1 MCTRQYST
9 ISIFCIVISPCIHHI
24 FVLTTWNFLARL
36 SVQVKSY
43 AKVHGQINE
52 NDKGYVSILYS
63 VHVAG
68 SYFIQDTFAQHVY
81 RLSLLFTFI
90 FLNILTPVALAKSL
104 SLYYPKIRAKSST
117 ADFMGCLYWATAIVA
132 FLCNILYIAA
142 SIRHTFRSKPA
153 ITSCL
158 IHPNCSIPSDASVYK
173 DEVLT
178 LLAVAIIIPSAVFAE
193 LLISVLAVKDVFH
206 NQRSPRCGGQCPSP
220 KQCLLQLI
228 HVLALWNILIAI
240 QLITMIAT
248 PICVLLFLHPQ
259 MTTLCAIL
267 LLMVPVSLTLIVA
280 YLLYQCHQQ
289 RRRRVCC
296 NTKRCG
302 LQFVQLIAMVAIL
315 GLIMGL
321 IVLYEVM
328 LLVQVQVGSGV
339 KGLILSLLPS
349 LPLSALGWYLKRR
362 SQKNNGDS
370 ETPQLMV
377 DEQLSM
383 HMFENSRPLLV

>member
-1 MCTRQYST
+1 M
-9 ISIFCIVISPCIHHI
+9 
-24 FVLTTWNFLARL
+24 LTTWNFLARL

-63 VHVAG
+63 SHVVG

-90 FLNILTPVALAKSL
+90 FLNILTPIALAKSV

-142 SIRHTFRSKPA
+142 SIRHTFRSKSA

-158 IHPNCSIPSDASVYK
+158 IHPNSSIPSDASVYK

-178 LLAVAIIIPSAVFAE
+178 LLVVTIITPSAVFAE
-193 LLISVLAVKDVFH
+193 LLVSVLAVFRY
-206 NQRSPRCGGQCPSP
+206 QRSLRHVGQCPSCN
-220 KQCLLQLI
+220 QCLLQSI

-248 PICVLLFLHPQ
+248 PICVLLFVHPQ
-259 MTTLCAIL
+259 VTVLSTIF
-267 LLMVPVSLTLIVA
+267 LLMVPVSLALIVA
-280 YLLYQCHQQ
+280 YLLYHCQQQ
-289 RRRRVCC
+289 RRRRVFC
-296 NTKRCG
+296 NVKHCG
-302 LQFVQLIAMVAIL
+302 LKSVQLFVMIAIL
-315 GLIMGL
+315 GLCIAL
-321 IVLYEVM
+321 LALYEVI
-328 LLVQVQVGSGV
+328 LLVQVQIGTGV
-339 KGLILSLLPS
+339 KGLVLSLLPS
-349 LPLSALGWYLKRR
+349 FPLSALGWYLKRR
-362 SQKNNGDS
+362 SQKKAANNGDS

-383 HMFENSRPLLV
+383 HTFENSRPLLV